1 MKTTAVLPA
10 TLALLLAQSALA
22 APAPACP
29 SQKFETFFKAYSE
42 SMAVQKNFTSY
53 PLAHILLD
61 HAQDKPREIKVAIA
75 KAKLSF
81 PLLPVAAKR
90 KTEQLSTRID
100 SVDGDKAQATL
111 FNTERGYQKAYHF
124 KFSKC
129 WKLEL
134 VEDRS
139 L

>member
-1 MKTTAVLPA
+1 MKTTLLLPA
-10 TLALLLAQSALA
+10 TLALLLCQNALA

-42 SMAVQKNFTSY
+42 SVAVQKAFTSY

-61 HAQDKPREIKVAIA
+61 HAQDRPRQIKVAVA
-75 KAKLSF
+75 RNKLSF
-81 PLLPVAAKR
+81 PLLPGAAQR

-100 SVDGDKAQATL
+100 SVDGDQAQASVV
-111 FNTERGYQKAYHF
+111 NTERGYQKAYHF
-124 KFSKC
+124 KFSRC